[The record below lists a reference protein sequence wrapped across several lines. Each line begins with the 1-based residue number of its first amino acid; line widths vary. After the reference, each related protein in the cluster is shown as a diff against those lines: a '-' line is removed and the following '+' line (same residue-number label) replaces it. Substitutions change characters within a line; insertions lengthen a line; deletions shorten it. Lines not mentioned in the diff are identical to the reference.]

1 MRKRLDES
9 MSSILR
15 ASLLAVAALT
25 LVACGPAVEEPD
37 LAGNDRLEQQRE
49 RRGSILGNEGI
60 SLEVFGGGE
69 TSGGGAS
76 GIGVNEFLWRASLDT
91 VSFLPVNSADPFGG
105 VILSDW
111 YGSPDS
117 PAERFK
123 VNVYIL
129 GRDLRT
135 DGLRV
140 AVFRQVRVQDGS
152 WRDAP
157 VAPETVIRLEE
168 TILTRA
174 RELRVLANATS

>member
-1 MRKRLDES
+1 
-9 MSSILR
+9 MSSTFRWALVVGL
-15 ASLLAVAALT
+15 ALAVA
-25 LVACGPAVEEPD
+25 ACGPAVEEPD
-37 LAGNDRLEQQRE
+37 LAGSDRQEQLNE
-49 RRGSILGNEGI
+49 RRGSILGNEG
-60 SLEVFGGGE
+60 LNFELFGGAPAG
-69 TSGGGAS
+69 TAGT

-91 VSFLPVNSADPFGG
+91 VSFLPISSADPFGG

-111 YGSPDS
+111 YGSPQS

-140 AVFRQVRVQDGS
+140 AVFRQVRAPDGA
-152 WRDAP
+152 WIDAP
-157 VAPETVIRLEE
+157 VSGDTVSRLEE

-174 RELRVLANATS
+174 RELRVQASATG

>member
-1 MRKRLDES
+1 
-9 MSSILR
+9 MSSTFRL
-15 ASLLAVAALT
+15 ALLAGLALAV
-25 LVACGPAVEEPD
+25 VACGPASEDARLPS
-37 LAGNDRLEQQRE
+37 NDRDEQLRE
-49 RRGSILGNEGI
+49 RRGSILGNEG
-60 SLEVFGGGE
+60 LNFELFGDN
-69 TSGGGAS
+69 SGATAGA

-91 VSFLPVNSADPFGG
+91 VSFLPINSADPFGG

-111 YGSPDS
+111 YGSPQT

-140 AVFRQVRVQDGS
+140 AVFRQVRAPDGA
-152 WRDAP
+152 WIDAP
-157 VAPETVIRLEE
+157 VSVETVGRLEE

-174 RELRVLANATS
+174 RELRVQASATG

>member
-1 MRKRLDES
+1 
-9 MSSILR
+9 MSSTFRWTFVVAL
-15 ASLLAVAALT
+15 AAL
-25 LVACGPAVEEPD
+25 VAACGPPVEEPN
-37 LAGNDRLEQQRE
+37 LTGNDRLEQQAE
-49 RRGSILGNEGI
+49 RRGSILGNEG
-60 SLEVFGGGE
+60 LRFELFGGN
-69 TSGGGAS
+69 SGATAGA

-91 VSFLPVNSADPFGG
+91 VSFLPINSADPFGG

-111 YGSPDS
+111 YGSPQT

-140 AVFRQVRVQDGS
+140 AVFRQVRAPDGA
-152 WRDAP
+152 WIDAP
-157 VAPETVIRLEE
+157 VSVETVGRLEE

-174 RELRVLANATS
+174 RELRVQASATG